1 MTTAENARIKLDAQ
15 GLVTAVCQ
23 DEATGETLMVAYM
36 NPEAL
41 ARTLES
47 GDMHFYSRSRQ
58 ALWRKGETSGA
69 FLRVASAQADCDG
82 DALLFKVR
90 PEGPAC
96 HTGERSCFF
105 TPLPESPEF
114 ERAESGPG
122 VLAELFQVIRLRQ
135 AEAPADSYTASLFAS
150 GTTRIAQKVAEEGAE
165 AALAAATKDA
175 ASLPGEV
182 ADLFYHALVLLADAG
197 LSPEDVWAELRKRR
211 G

>member
-1 MTTAENARIKLDAQ
+1 MATENARIKLDAQ
-15 GLVTAVCQ
+15 GLVAAVCQ

-47 GDMHFYSRSRQ
+47 GEMHFYSRSRRE
-58 ALWRKGETSGA
+58 LWRKGETSGA
-69 FLRVASAQADCDG
+69 FLRVSSALVDCDG

-105 TPLPESPEF
+105 TPLPESPEC
-114 ERAESGPG
+114 ERVKSGAG
-122 VLAELFQVIRLRQ
+122 ALDELFQTIRQRQ
-135 AEAPADSYTASLFAS
+135 AEAPAESYTASLFAS

-165 AALAAATKDA
+165 AALAAATKDT

-197 LSPEDVWAELRKRR
+197 LSPEDVWTELRKRR

>member
-1 MTTAENARIKLDAQ
+1 MTAENARVRLDAQ
-15 GLVTAVCQ
+15 GLVAAVCQ

-41 ARTLES
+41 ARTLET
-47 GDMHFYSRSRQ
+47 GEMHFYSRSRQ

-69 FLRVASAQADCDG
+69 FLRVASAAVDCDG

-96 HTGERSCFF
+96 HTGARSCFF
-105 TPLPESPEF
+105 TPLPESPEC
-114 ERAESGPG
+114 ERVESGAG
-122 VLAELFQVIRLRQ
+122 VLDELFQVIRQRQ
-135 AEAPADSYTASLFAS
+135 AEAPEGSYTAALFAS

-182 ADLFYHALVLLADAG
+182 ADLFYHALALLADAG
-197 LSPEDVWAELRKRR
+197 LSPEDVWAELRSRR

>member
-1 MTTAENARIKLDAQ
+1 MATENARIKLDAQ
-15 GLVTAVCQ
+15 GLVAVVCQ

-47 GDMHFYSRSRQ
+47 GDMHFYSRSRRE
-58 ALWRKGETSGA
+58 LWRKGETSGA
-69 FLRVASAQADCDG
+69 FLRVSSALVDCDG
-82 DALLFKVR
+82 DALLFRVR

-105 TPLPESPEF
+105 TPLPESPEC
-114 ERAESGPG
+114 ERVASGAG
-122 VLAELFQVIRLRQ
+122 ALDELFQTIRQRQ
-135 AEAPADSYTASLFAS
+135 AETPAGSYTASLFAS

-197 LSPEDVWAELRKRR
+197 LSPEDVWTELRNRR

>member
-1 MTTAENARIKLDAQ
+1 MTAENARVKLDAQ
-15 GLVTAVCQ
+15 GLVAAVCQ

-41 ARTLES
+41 ARTLET
-47 GDMHFYSRSRQ
+47 GEMHFYSRSRQ

-69 FLRVASAQADCDG
+69 FLRVASAAVDCDG

-96 HTGERSCFF
+96 HTGARSCFF
-105 TPLPESPEF
+105 TPLPESPEC
-114 ERAESGPG
+114 ERVESGAG
-122 VLAELFQVIRLRQ
+122 VLDELFQVIRQRQ
-135 AEAPADSYTASLFAS
+135 AEAPEGSYTASLFAS

-182 ADLFYHALVLLADAG
+182 ADLFYHALALLADAG
-197 LSPEDVWAELRKRR
+197 LSPEDVWAELRSRR

>member
-1 MTTAENARIKLDAQ
+1 MTAENARIKLDAQ

-47 GDMHFYSRSRQ
+47 GEMHFYSRSRRE
-58 ALWRKGETSGA
+58 LWRKGETSGA
-69 FLRVASAQADCDG
+69 FLRVASALADCDG

-90 PEGPAC
+90 PDGPAC
-96 HTGERSCFF
+96 HTGARSCFF
-105 TPLPESPEF
+105 TPLPESPECD
-114 ERAESGPG
+114 RVESGAG
-122 VLAELFQVIRLRQ
+122 VLDELFQTIRQRQ
-135 AEAPADSYTASLFAS
+135 AEAPAGSYTTSLFES

-165 AALAAATKDA
+165 VALAAATKET
-175 ASLPGEV
+175 ASIPGEA

>member
-1 MTTAENARIKLDAQ
+1 MAAENARIKLDAQ
-15 GLVTAVCQ
+15 GLVAAVCQ
-23 DEATGETLMVAYM
+23 DDATGETLMVAYM

-47 GDMHFYSRSRQ
+47 GEMHFYSRSRRE
-58 ALWRKGETSGA
+58 LWRKGETSGA
-69 FLRVASAQADCDG
+69 FLRVASAMVDCDG

-105 TPLPESPEF
+105 TPLPESPEC
-114 ERAESGPG
+114 ERVKSGAG
-122 VLAELFQVIRLRQ
+122 VLDELFQTIRQRQ
-135 AEAPADSYTASLFAS
+135 AEAPEGSYTASLFAS

-165 AALAAATKDA
+165 AALAAATKDT

-197 LSPEDVWAELRKRR
+197 LSPEDVWTELRNRR

>member
-1 MTTAENARIKLDAQ
+1 MTAENARVKLDAQ
-15 GLVTAVCQ
+15 GLVAAVCQ

-41 ARTLES
+41 ARTLET
-47 GDMHFYSRSRQ
+47 GEMHFYSRSRQ

-69 FLRVASAQADCDG
+69 FLRVASAAVDCDG

-96 HTGERSCFF
+96 HTGARSCFF
-105 TPLPESPEF
+105 TPLPESPEC
-114 ERAESGPG
+114 ERVESGAG
-122 VLAELFQVIRLRQ
+122 VLDELFQVIRQRQ
-135 AEAPADSYTASLFAS
+135 AEAPEGSYTASLFAS

-165 AALAAATKDA
+165 AALAAATKDS

-182 ADLFYHALVLLADAG
+182 ADLFYHALALLADAG
-197 LSPEDVWAELRKRR
+197 LSPEDVWAELRSRR

>member
-1 MTTAENARIKLDAQ
+1 MATENARIKLDAQ
-15 GLVTAVCQ
+15 GLVAAVCQ

-47 GDMHFYSRSRQ
+47 GEMHFYSRSRRE
-58 ALWRKGETSGA
+58 LWRKGETSGA
-69 FLRVASAQADCDG
+69 FLRVSSALVDCDG

-105 TPLPESPEF
+105 TPLPESPEC
-114 ERAESGPG
+114 ERVASGAG
-122 VLAELFQVIRLRQ
+122 ALDELFQTIRQRQ
-135 AEAPADSYTASLFAS
+135 AEAPEGSYTAALFAS

-165 AALAAATKDA
+165 AALAAATKDT

-182 ADLFYHALVLLADAG
+182 ADLFYHALVLVADAG
-197 LSPEDVWAELRKRR
+197 LSPEDVWTELRNRR

>member
-1 MTTAENARIKLDAQ
+1 MATENARIKLDAQ
-15 GLVTAVCQ
+15 GLVAAVCQ

-47 GDMHFYSRSRQ
+47 GEMHFYSRSRRE
-58 ALWRKGETSGA
+58 LWRKGETSGA
-69 FLRVASAQADCDG
+69 FLRVASAMVDCDG

-105 TPLPESPEF
+105 TPLPESPEC
-114 ERAESGPG
+114 ERVKSGAG
-122 VLAELFQVIRLRQ
+122 ALDELFQTIRQRQ
-135 AEAPADSYTASLFAS
+135 AEAPEGSYTASLFAS

-165 AALAAATKDA
+165 AALAAATKDT

-197 LSPEDVWAELRKRR
+197 LSPEDVWAELRNRR